1 MMNSSSH
8 VGTVIIIYSLL
19 FDFSLTCDNNTCI
32 LLFIINISRMF
43 SKVTKHNLLD
53 LSKIQL
59 IGNAVQFLSP
69 MLSYHLELFLRRR
82 QCSMQLVRSILA
94 KYMKNNNKKLYTIVR
109 TFDDTLIFV
118 MIKSIMCNTH
128 LKHTGCVQS
137 MYWND
142 VIKAQE
148 QKKKTP
154 NQNSELVDVGNS
166 LRFKSWLGKK

>member
-1 MMNSSSH
+1 MPKNHKQILGAINRHVEKVVCKRNKKATTTTAESLQRALMMNSFSH

-43 SKVTKHNLLD
+43 SKVTKHNSLD

-94 KYMKNNNKKLYTIVR
+94 KYMKNNNNNKNS
-109 TFDDTLIFV
+109 TL
-118 MIKSIMCNTH
+118 
-128 LKHTGCVQS
+128 
-137 MYWND
+137 
-142 VIKAQE
+142 
-148 QKKKTP
+148 
-154 NQNSELVDVGNS
+154 
-166 LRFKSWLGKK
+166 